1 MATLSKNEKP
11 TKKEI
16 FEIIREQIRHEDGLI
31 NQRLNWLLLSQ
42 AFLFAAFTTI
52 ITNDKQMI
60 SVNPGIQSWILFGIA
75 ITGTILNISSFV
87 GLRTAYASLKNLRE
101 TWYEVN
107 GEGKDG
113 ERLKNGFPQIT
124 WVGGNIFQRAIA
136 TSTTTPWIVFSV
148 WVLLAAITIPIQS
161 VIIWIIATIVLIAM
175 TIIMYTS
182 TVRN

>member
-1 MATLSKNEKP
+1 MATSSKEEKL
-11 TKKEI
+11 TKKEM

-52 ITNDKQMI
+52 ITNDKEMNF
-60 SVNPGIQSWILFGIA
+60 VNPVVQAWIPFGIA
-75 ITGTILNISSFV
+75 LAGTILNISSFV

-101 TWYEVN
+101 TWFEVN

-113 ERLKNGFPQIT
+113 EKLKNGFPQIT

-148 WVLLAAITIPIQS
+148 WILLAAITIPMQS
-161 VIIWIIATIVLIAM
+161 VIIWIIATIVVITV

-182 TVRN
+182 TARN

>member
-1 MATLSKNEKP
+1 MATSLKNEKP
-11 TKKEI
+11 TKREV
-16 FEIIREQIRHEDGLI
+16 FEMIREQIRHEDGLI

-52 ITNDKQMI
+52 ITNDKQMVFI
-60 SVNPGIQSWILFGIA
+60 NHGIQSWIPFGIA
-75 ITGTILNISSFV
+75 VTGIILNISSFV

-107 GEGKDG
+107 GEGRVG
-113 ERLKNGFPQIT
+113 EKLKNGFPQIT

-136 TSTTTPWIVFSV
+136 TSTTMPWIVFSV
-148 WVLLAAITIPIQS
+148 WILLAAITIPIQS
-161 VIIWIIATIVLIAM
+161 VVIWIIVVIVLIVV
-175 TIIMYTS
+175 TIIMYKS